1 MYICS
6 VWQVN
11 CLARTYP
18 NIDNIKEDLQQ
29 MSKTAF
35 GEQAKV
41 VPKHFSVFP
50 DLRQTELRLMTTN
63 AVVNQCPVQRQ
74 K

>member
-1 MYICS
+1 
-6 VWQVN
+6 
-11 CLARTYP
+11 
-18 NIDNIKEDLQQ
+18 